1 MTPSP
6 RSHDASESS
15 PSVAIIVLNWNSWP
29 DTIECLES
37 LLRLDYPSF
46 HVIVCDNGSTDGS
59 VDRFRQWASG
69 ELCVR
74 PSSPHMGTHSIPP
87 VKKPI
92 TFNSLSEGGA
102 WLPSSEHLSLIE
114 NRANLGFAAGN
125 NAGLMHALERGFE
138 YFWVL
143 NADTVVAPDALTHLV
158 SRIRSVEGAGL
169 CGSLLCYYDAPETIQ
184 EAGGCTSY
192 PMLGLSRR
200 LAGEAQR
207 NSPLDW
213 RGLEAKLDYI
223 SGAACL
229 VSRDFLETVGPMS
242 EDYFLYC
249 EEIDWATRAKGL
261 FSLVLAEES
270 IVYHKKGMT
279 TGSKAFGRSRSVSSA
294 YYLWRA
300 RRRYCQRHKPA
311 ALVGLFAVGLATSL
325 LSVLKRD
332 TETAKAIVSGLLNK
346 VPNDSGAG

>member
-6 RSHDASESS
+6 RAHDASESS
-15 PSVAIIVLNWNSWP
+15 PSVAVIVLNWNSWP

-59 VDRFRQWASG
+59 VERFRQWAGG

-87 VKKPI
+87 VAKPI
-92 TFNSLSEGGA
+92 TFN
-102 WLPSSEHLSLIE
+102 PSSERSTRLSPAERLSLIE

-125 NAGLMHALERGFE
+125 NAGLMNALERGFE

-143 NADTVVAPDALTHLV
+143 NADTVVEPDALTHLV

-169 CGSLLCYYDAPETIQ
+169 CGSLLCYYDAPDTIQ

-200 LAGEAQR
+200 LAGEQSR
-207 NSPLDW
+207 SSSLDW

-229 VSRDFLETVGPMS
+229 VSREFLETVGPMS

-249 EEIDWATRAKGL
+249 EEIDWATRGKGR
-261 FSLVLAEES
+261 FSLALAEKS
-270 IVYHKKGMT
+270 IVFHKKGMT

-311 ALVGLFAVGLATSL
+311 GLIGLFAVGLATSL
-325 LSVLKRD
+325 ISLIQGD
-332 TETAKAIVSGLLNK
+332 TATARAIVAGLRNK
-346 VPNDSGAG
+346 EEHDSSA